1 MTKTTLP
8 AEPDQATGSSPDS
21 DNRGFA
27 ALESPIGTPDDHWV
41 PPRFRAIYRKGIAG
55 KSRKAAIR
63 AFCLQC
69 TGWSAGEV
77 QRCTSTSCPLF
88 PYRIKG

>member
-1 MTKTTLP
+1 MTRTT
-8 AEPDQATGSSPDS
+8 AWPDPATGSSPDS

-69 TGWSAGEV
+69 TGWSASEV

-88 PYRIKG
+88 PYRVKG